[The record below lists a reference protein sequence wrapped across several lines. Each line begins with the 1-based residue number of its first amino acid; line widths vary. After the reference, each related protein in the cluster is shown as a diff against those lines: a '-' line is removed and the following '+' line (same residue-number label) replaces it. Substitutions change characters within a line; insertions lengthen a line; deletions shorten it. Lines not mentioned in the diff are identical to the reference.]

1 MWNFTTGKIRK
12 DLKYQAAENFML
24 MEDAVLCLAF
34 SRFDFLHSNF
44 HSSCI
49 DHLFRDS
56 EMLATGSEGG
66 QIFVWKIASG
76 QCLRKFEKAHSKG
89 VSPDVL
95 IFCNSKLLL
104 AASAL
109 GTVSISFFSG
119 DLSSVQQGQQPAA
132 LRQLR
137 HDCQGARTQVRKD
150 PQRVPRPHQVL
161 HSSSTICP

>member
-34 SRFDFLHSNF
+34 SRFDLDCNF

-49 DHLFRDS
+49 GHLSRDS

-89 VSPDVL
+89 VSLDIL
-95 IFCNSKLLL
+95 QFKIIST
-104 AASAL
+104 ASGAL
-109 GTVSISFFSG
+109 VVGG
-119 DLSSVQQGQQPAA
+119 
-132 LRQLR
+132 
-137 HDCQGARTQVRKD
+137 VRD
-150 PQRVPRPHQVL
+150 
-161 HSSSTICP
+161 ICM